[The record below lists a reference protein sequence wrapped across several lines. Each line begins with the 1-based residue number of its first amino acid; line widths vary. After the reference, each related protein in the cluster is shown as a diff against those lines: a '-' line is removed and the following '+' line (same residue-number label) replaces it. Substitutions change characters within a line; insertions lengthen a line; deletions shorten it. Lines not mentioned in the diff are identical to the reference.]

1 MLIFFI
7 VCAALALLL
16 AAPVT
21 LRFRYDGSPRLRIWY
36 LCFFYTVKWD
46 KAGAKNP
53 SGKRPKK
60 AKGKP
65 PKKSDPFR
73 ELVDKK
79 GLTAALGDLCDTL
92 KTLLKQAARFLTH
105 VRIPRLS
112 LSATVGA
119 EDAAQA
125 AIRCG
130 EVCAA
135 VYPLLG
141 FASALMKIR
150 PPHIDIQPDYTSPSW
165 SAHLDL
171 KARAALLWV
180 LVAGISALWALI
192 RSKVNQ
198 TKVNQTRA
206 TAPRGGKKDA

>member
-16 AAPVT
+16 ASPVT
-21 LRFRYDGSPRLRIWY
+21 LRFRYDGSPRMRIWY
-36 LCFFYTVKWD
+36 LCFFYTVPLD
-46 KAGAKNP
+46 KALPKKP
-53 SGKRPKK
+53 SGQGRKK
-60 AKGKP
+60 AGGKAA
-65 PKKSDPFR
+65 KKSDPFR

-79 GLTAALGDLCDTL
+79 GLSAALGDLCDAL
-92 KTLLKQAARFLTH
+92 KVILKQAARFLAH
-105 VRIPRLS
+105 VRVPRLS
-112 LSATVGA
+112 LMASVGA

-141 FASALMKIR
+141 FASAWMKIR

-165 SAHLDL
+165 SARVDL
-171 KARAALLWV
+171 KARVALWWV
-180 LVAGISALWALI
+180 LVAGVAALWALV
-192 RSKVNQ
+192 RSKVKQSKANQ
-198 TKVNQTRA
+198 PRA
-206 TAPRGGKKDA
+206 VSSRDGKKDA